1 MSKEKILA
9 QGVYVKEFETKYGII
24 YNLSLD
30 MQTLNEFARKH
41 GNKSEKNG
49 KVYVNIDMLRSKEGK
64 PYFALN
70 QYKKAEEVAPED
82 TKQAE
87 TDHFEDDIPF

>member
-1 MSKEKILA
+1 MSKEKILV

-30 MQTLNEFARKH
+30 VQTLNEFARKH

-49 KVYVNIDMLRSKEGK
+49 KVYLNIDMLRSREDK

-70 QYKKAEEVAPED
+70 QYKKPE
-82 TKQAE
+82 KQAE
-87 TDHFEDDIPF
+87 ADPFEDDIPF